1 MALRTSMALRTTT
14 LAMLVAS
21 ALCID
26 AAAGADLLEV
36 YKLALERDPQFL
48 EAVELRTAALEA
60 KPQARAALLPQIF
73 AGGDIETRET
83 DGSGTFLQVVDPD
96 PGPGLDPQ
104 IEIFDVD
111 QRVSADTWRW
121 KAGLRQTVFRWDQW
135 QQLGRADSVVARAEA
150 GYRAAQQ
157 DLMLRVSQRY
167 FDVLA
172 AAETLRS
179 SEATL
184 EAFTQQL
191 RQAERRFQ
199 VGVVTVID
207 VEEAR
212 SARDA
217 AAAGVIAA
225 KRELAVA
232 GELLTELTGELHP
245 ELERPGDELPV
256 SDTERRGERAW
267 VDQAVD
273 QNLQVVVARL
283 GVDIATRDVNIVQ
296 SGHLPTLDLYATT
309 GGFDESATET
319 VTNRS
324 FDLRTRGPAD
334 SDGTEDVIGLQ
345 LTVPIFTGG
354 ATRSRVREQVALQRA
369 ARRRLDGS
377 VRAAERSTRD
387 AYLSVIADQARV
399 EALRQSVASSRSSL
413 RATERGVEV
422 GERTNVDAL
431 DARRRVFEAERD
443 YARVRYSYLTNLVR
457 LRLAAGTLLPADLEA
472 INAYLVEPVAVV
484 LPGAPR
490 R

>member
-1 MALRTSMALRTTT
+1 
-14 LAMLVAS
+14 MLVAS
-21 ALCID
+21 ALCIE
-26 AAAGADLLEV
+26 AATGADLLEV
-36 YKLALERDPQFL
+36 YELARERDPQFL

-60 KPQARAALLPQIF
+60 KPQARAALLPQVF
-73 AGGDIETRET
+73 AGGEVETRET
-83 DGSGTFLQVVDPD
+83 DGSGTFLQVIDPN

-135 QQLGRADSVVARAEA
+135 QRLGRADSVVARAEA

-191 RQAERRFQ
+191 VQAERRFQ

-256 SDTERRGERAW
+256 SDAERRGERAW

-273 QNLQVVVARL
+273 QNLQVVVARF
-283 GVDIATRDVNIVQ
+283 GVDIATRDVSIAQ

-319 VTNRS
+319 VTNRN

-334 SDGTEDVIGLQ
+334 SDATEDVIGLQ

-377 VRAAERSTRD
+377 LRAAERSTRD
-387 AYLSVIADQARV
+387 AYLSVVADQARV

-443 YARVRYSYLTNLVR
+443 YARVRYDYLTNLVR

-472 INAYLVEPVAVV
+472 INAYLVEPVAV
-484 LPGAPR
+484 LPPGAPR

>member
-1 MALRTSMALRTTT
+1 MAVRAKS
-14 LAMLVAS
+14 LAVLAVLVPCVNS
-21 ALCID
+21 AP
-26 AAAGADLLEV
+26 AADLLEI
-36 YKLALERDPQFL
+36 YELAKARDPQFL
-48 EAVELRTAALEA
+48 EAADLRLAGLEA
-60 KPQARAALLPQIF
+60 KPQARAALLPQLF
-73 AGGDIETRET
+73 AGGEIETRET
-83 DGSGTFLQVVDPD
+83 DGSGTFLQVVDPN

-121 KAGLRQTVFRWDQW
+121 QAGLRQTVFRWDQW
-135 QQLGRADSVVARAEA
+135 QRLGRADAVVARAEV

-157 DLMLRVSQRY
+157 YLMLRVSQRY

-191 RQAERRFQ
+191 AQAERRFK

-217 AAAGVIAA
+217 AAANTIAA
-225 KRELAVA
+225 KRSLAVA

-256 SDTERRGERAW
+256 SDAEPRGEQGW
-267 VDQAVD
+267 VEQAVE
-273 QNLQVVVARL
+273 QNLSVVAARL
-283 GVDIATRDVNIVQ
+283 GVDIAKQDVSIAR

-309 GGFDESATET
+309 GSFDESATET
-319 VTNRS
+319 VINRNL
-324 FDLRTRGPAD
+324 DLRTDGPAD
-334 SDGTEDVIGLQ
+334 SDGTEDVVGLQ
-345 LTVPIFTGG
+345 LIVPIFTGG
-354 ATRSRVREQVALQRA
+354 ATSSRVREQVALHRA
-369 ARRRLDGS
+369 ARQRLDGS
-377 VRAAERSTRD
+377 VRAAERATRD
-387 AYLSVIADQARV
+387 AYLSVVADRARV
-399 EALRQSVASSRSSL
+399 EALRQSVSSSSSAL

-422 GERTNVDAL
+422 GNRTNVDVL
-431 DARRRVFEAERD
+431 EARRRVFEAERD
-443 YARVRYSYLTNLVR
+443 YARARYDYLINLVR

-472 INAYLVEPVAVV
+472 INAYLVEPVAV
-484 LPGAPR
+484 LRSGAPR

>member
-1 MALRTSMALRTTT
+1 MASRATT
-14 LAMLVAS
+14 LAVSVALVLWAGT
-21 ALCID
+21 AP
-26 AAAGADLLEV
+26 GADLLEV
-36 YKLALERDPQFL
+36 YALAQARDPQFL

-60 KPQARAALLPQIF
+60 KPQARAALLPQVF
-73 AGGDIETRET
+73 AGGEVETRET
-83 DGSGTFLQVVDPD
+83 DGSGTFLQVVDPN

-104 IEIFDVD
+104 IEIFNVD
-111 QRVSADTWRW
+111 QKVSADTWRW
-121 KAGLRQTVFRWDQW
+121 QAGLRQTVFRWDQW
-135 QQLGRADSVVARAEA
+135 QRLGRADAVVARAEA

-191 RQAERRFQ
+191 AQAERRFK

-217 AAAGVIAA
+217 AAAGAIAA
-225 KRELAVA
+225 KRSLAVA

-245 ELERPGDELPV
+245 ELERPGDNLPV
-256 SDTERRGERAW
+256 ADAEGRSEQAW
-267 VDQAVD
+267 VDEAVE
-273 QNLQVVVARL
+273 QNLAVVAARL
-283 GVDIATRDVNIVQ
+283 GVDIAKRDVRIAQ
-296 SGHLPTLDLYATT
+296 SGHLPTIDFYATT
-309 GGFDESATET
+309 GEFDESATET
-319 VTNRS
+319 VVNRN

-345 LTVPIFTGG
+345 VAVPIFTSG
-354 ATRSRVREQVALQRA
+354 ATRSRVREQVALHRA
-369 ARRRLDGS
+369 ARQRLDGS
-377 VRAAERSTRD
+377 LRAAERSTRD
-387 AYLSVIADQARV
+387 AYLSVMADEARV
-399 EALRQSVASSRSSL
+399 EALRQSVASSRSAL

-422 GERTNVDAL
+422 GNRTNVDVL

-443 YARVRYSYLTNLVR
+443 YARARYDYLTNLVR
-457 LRLAAGTLLPADLEA
+457 LRAAAGTLLPADLEA
-472 INAYLVEPVAVV
+472 INGYLDEPVAV
-484 LPGAPR
+484 LPSGAPR

>member
-1 MALRTSMALRTTT
+1 MAVRAKSLAVLAL
-14 LAMLVAS
+14 LAPCVNV
-21 ALCID
+21 
-26 AAAGADLLEV
+26 AAAADLLEI
-36 YKLALERDPQFL
+36 YGLAVARDPQFL
-48 EAVELRTAALEA
+48 EAAELRTAALEA
-60 KPQARAALLPQIF
+60 KPQARAALLPQVF
-73 AGGDIETRET
+73 AGGEVETRET
-83 DGSGTFLQVVDPD
+83 DGSGTFLQVIDPN

-121 KAGLRQTVFRWDQW
+121 QAGLRQTVFRWDQW
-135 QQLGRADSVVARAEA
+135 QRLGRADAVVARAEA

-172 AAETLRS
+172 AAETLRA

-191 RQAERRFQ
+191 AQAERRFK

-217 AAAGVIAA
+217 AAASTIAA
-225 KRELAVA
+225 KRALAVA

-256 SDTERRGERAW
+256 SDAERRGEQAW
-267 VDQAVD
+267 VDEAIE
-273 QNLQVVVARL
+273 QNLAVVAARL
-283 GVDIATRDVNIVQ
+283 GVDIAKRDVRIAQ

-309 GGFDESATET
+309 GAFDESATET
-319 VTNRS
+319 VTNRNL
-324 FDLRTRGPAD
+324 DLRTRGPAD
-334 SDGTEDVIGLQ
+334 SDGMEDVIGLQ
-345 LTVPIFTGG
+345 FAVPIFTGG
-354 ATRSRVREQVALQRA
+354 ATRSRVREQVALHRA
-369 ARRRLDGS
+369 SRQRLDGS
-377 VRAAERSTRD
+377 VRAAERATRD
-387 AYLSVIADQARV
+387 AYLSVVADQSRV
-399 EALRQSVASSRSSL
+399 EALRQSVASSRSAL

-422 GERTNVDAL
+422 GNRTNVDAL

-443 YARVRYSYLTNLVR
+443 YARARYDYLTNLVR
-457 LRLAAGTLLPADLEA
+457 LRVAAGTLLPADLEA
-472 INAYLVEPVAVV
+472 INAYLVESVAVV
-484 LPGAPR
+484 PSGAPR